1 MGRISRFMLLSFS
14 LGLFT
19 ACGTEEA
26 GTGGTVGESH
36 APASAAAVFESKPGA
51 PTAGTMSFI
60 HTEEGVLVAAVLSGL
75 PPGKH
80 GIHVHEKG
88 VCDAPDFTSAGDHFN
103 PTNQPHACPPDKNR
117 HAGDLGNIEVDAE
130 GNGRFEL
137 RTDLLT
143 LDTGASSVIGRAVII
158 HDMAD
163 DCMAQPSGASGMRLG
178 CAVVQMK

>member
-1 MGRISRFMLLSFS
+1 M
-14 LGLFT
+14 
-19 ACGTEEA
+19 
-26 GTGGTVGESH
+26 
-36 APASAAAVFESKPGA
+36 K
-51 PTAGTMSFI
+51 FI
-60 HTEEGVLVAAVLSGL
+60 QIEEGVLIAAVLSGL

-80 GIHVHEKG
+80 GIHLHEKG
-88 VCDAPDFTSAGDHFN
+88 VCTGPDFASAGEHFN
-103 PTNQPHACPPDKNR
+103 PTGQQHACPPDKNR

-143 LDTGASSVIGRAVII
+143 LDAGESSVVGKAVII

-163 DCMAQPSGASGMRLG
+163 DCMTHPSGASGTRLS